1 MTAGRLIATANV
13 SASPADS
20 EVNPL
25 AARFQAFLAAAR
37 ARFNLPDGAQMRA
50 AFSQD
55 PDPWSFLGRRRFFDH
70 RRVRP
75 ARREV
80 LHNGIGKPASAP
92 VPLFLSLEDG

>member
-1 MTAGRLIATANV
+1 MKMLGCMTAGRLIATANV

-55 PDPWSFLGRRRFFDH
+55 PDPWSFLGRRRFF
-70 RRVRP
+70 RSPPRP
-75 ARREV
+75 SGTA
-80 LHNGIGKPASAP
+80 GSTAQWYW
-92 VPLFLSLEDG
+92 